1 MTSRRSGLGRGL
13 EALLAPAAGGTGS
26 FRSVPVERIR
36 ANPNQPRNSFEEE
49 GLASLAASIVE
60 VGILQPLVVKE
71 SDGDYVLVGGER
83 RLRAAR
89 RAGLVEVPV
98 VVRTGDDRASLTEAL
113 VENLQRQDLGPL
125 EEAGAYRQL
134 LEDFGMKHEEIGA
147 RVGKSRAAV
156 TNTLRL
162 LTLPASIQG
171 MIERGALAAGHARA
185 LAGLEDRK
193 FAEYV
198 AKRAASEGWSVRQVE
213 EAVRLRRGDQPEQ
226 TGAAATAQKASSLP
240 EIVELEKRLSERL
253 ELPVAVK
260 YRGNKGSVRIDFS
273 SLDDL
278 ERIYRRFFG

>member
-13 EALLAPAAGGTGS
+13 DALLAPATAGS
-26 FRSVPVERIR
+26 FRTVPVDRIR
-36 ANPNQPRNSFEEE
+36 ANPHQPRNSFEEE
-49 GLASLAASIVE
+49 GLASLAASIAE

-71 SDGDYVLVGGER
+71 SEGDYVLVAGER

-89 RAGLVEVPV
+89 RAGLVDVPV

-171 MIERGALAAGHARA
+171 MIERGELAAGHARA

-198 AKRAASEGWSVRQVE
+198 AKRAIAEGWSVRQVE
-213 EAVRLRRGDQPEQ
+213 EAVRLRRGEDPVK
-226 TGAAATAQKASSLP
+226 TTAVRASSLP
-240 EIVELEKRLSERL
+240 EVVELERRLSERL

-260 YRGNKGSVRIDFS
+260 YRGNKGSVHISFS

-278 ERIYRRFFG
+278 ERIYRRFFA